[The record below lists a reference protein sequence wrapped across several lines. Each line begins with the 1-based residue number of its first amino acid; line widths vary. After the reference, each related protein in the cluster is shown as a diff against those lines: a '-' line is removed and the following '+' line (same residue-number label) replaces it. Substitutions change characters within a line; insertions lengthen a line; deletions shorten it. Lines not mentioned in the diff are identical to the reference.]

1 LKTKSKATVYVKH
14 QDKILAFRHSK
25 YPEVGLQ
32 VPSGTIEDGETPVE
46 AAKRELFEESGIDL
60 PLESFEAVSVLE
72 HDMRPFKSEIH
83 TRHFFQVEIEEK
95 PAESW
100 GHLETH
106 SSSDYEEE
114 EFVFE
119 WVSASSNLS
128 GALSVG
134 LGKGLPKGAGVGM
147 ENIER
152 PEYGAVRQHL
162 QNYRENRLQVLLKA
176 FSQFGLKDLEYP
188 NFEQIRAA
196 SFSLLEHLAHHLIY
210 LQEHG
215 HQTNEED
222 ILRDLREILN
232 NNSDILIFDS
242 ADCLHVPSENY
253 ESPIFLAIG
262 RQALGGG
269 PQNLRDSLCR
279 ESLSLIKGLGMGDT
293 CHGHFGTII
302 LLENKDLFSA
312 SNSYT
317 LSGVRSTIY
326 GDFVGSVFRMGET
339 ILHEATH
346 NWLNDCLRAFS
357 VDLNP
362 EDRWYS
368 PWRKKLRPSVG
379 MLQAGMVFARLIQ
392 YFKKGLE
399 SGNLDPVDA
408 LYAEKR
414 LETEFKILKEHLP
427 ILISVFDEIQQE
439 PLRSVCAEELNR
451 AINIFN

>member
-1 LKTKSKATVYVKH
+1 LSLKTKSKATVYVKH

-152 PEYGAVRQHL
+152 PEYGAV
-162 QNYRENRLQVLLKA
+162 
-176 FSQFGLKDLEYP
+176 
-188 NFEQIRAA
+188 
-196 SFSLLEHLAHHLIY
+196 
-210 LQEHG
+210 
-215 HQTNEED
+215 
-222 ILRDLREILN
+222 
-232 NNSDILIFDS
+232 
-242 ADCLHVPSENY
+242 
-253 ESPIFLAIG
+253 
-262 RQALGGG
+262 
-269 PQNLRDSLCR
+269 
-279 ESLSLIKGLGMGDT
+279 
-293 CHGHFGTII
+293 
-302 LLENKDLFSA
+302 
-312 SNSYT
+312 
-317 LSGVRSTIY
+317 
-326 GDFVGSVFRMGET
+326 
-339 ILHEATH
+339 
-346 NWLNDCLRAFS
+346 
-357 VDLNP
+357 
-362 EDRWYS
+362 
-368 PWRKKLRPSVG
+368 
-379 MLQAGMVFARLIQ
+379 
-392 YFKKGLE
+392 
-399 SGNLDPVDA
+399 
-408 LYAEKR
+408 
-414 LETEFKILKEHLP
+414 
-427 ILISVFDEIQQE
+427 
-439 PLRSVCAEELNR
+439 
-451 AINIFN
+451 